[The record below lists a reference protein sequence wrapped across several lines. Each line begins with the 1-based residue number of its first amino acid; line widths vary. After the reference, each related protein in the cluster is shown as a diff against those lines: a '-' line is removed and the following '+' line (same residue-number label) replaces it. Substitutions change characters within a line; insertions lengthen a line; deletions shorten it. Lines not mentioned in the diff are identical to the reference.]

1 MSIQVLFQSK
11 ITHKSHSA
19 DAAVELHALKNFYL
33 SGFLE
38 SDHINKLGASRIY
51 LLFEGVR
58 VSEIRDLRVVRGS
71 VVVTVCLGIVGRTS
85 LVKDKISKRQLLSFI
100 ERTER
105 L

>member
-1 MSIQVLFQSK
+1 MLFQSK
-11 ITHKSHSA
+11 ITHESHSA
-19 DAAVELHALKNFYL
+19 NAAVELYALENFYL
-33 SGFLE
+33 SGFVE
-38 SDHINKLGASRIY
+38 SDHISKLGASRFY

-71 VVVTVCLGIVGRTS
+71 IVVTVCLGIVGRTS